1 VPAFRQRRLCSE
13 LRMSALDDAAGM
25 EDALAEAASKPGNGS
40 GPSNGAGPSAEASPL
55 HARRRRLNTT
65 EQRALS
71 EAAALYD
78 EMVALVDERTLEILE
93 RRRKTATIRRR
104 GWLIRRVLLLA
115 DVVGLV
121 AAFAFAEVL
130 FGLGRAG
137 TRGFDVV
144 AESTAF
150 FATLP
155 AWILTARLYGLYS
168 RDEERTDHSTVDEV
182 VAVFHLATVV
192 SWLFFVFAWVTGLAR
207 PEVTKLV
214 TFWGASIVLV
224 SGGRAIARWLC
235 RKQITYLQNAVIVG
249 AGEVGQLVAHKLLQH
264 PEYGLNL
271 VGFVD
276 SEPKERRDDLAHLT
290 LLGPQERL
298 PAIVRM
304 FDVERV
310 IVAFSKHSHVDTLD
324 LIRSMKDLDVQV
336 DIVPRLFDIVGPS
349 VSIHTVEGL
358 PLLGLPPAHLSRT
371 SRVFKRLIDL
381 AFAITSLVV
390 LAPVFAAIAIL
401 IKLDSRGPVFFRQTR
416 RGTDESTFKIYKFR
430 TMVANADARKS
441 EYTHLNKHAAKGGDP
456 RMFKIPDDP
465 RVTSLGRFLR
475 RHSLDEL
482 PQLINVVKGEM
493 SLVGPRPLILEEDR
507 HIREWARRRLNLKP
521 GITGP
526 WQVLGRSEIPF
537 EEMVKLDYL
546 YVTSWSVLNDFR
558 LMVQTLPALARSR
571 GAY

>member
-1 VPAFRQRRLCSE
+1 V
-13 LRMSALDDAAGM
+13 SALDDVAGLP
-25 EDALAEAASKPGNGS
+25 DALDEAAAEQNGS
-40 GPSNGAGPSAEASPL
+40 GPSGEAPIAPST
-55 HARRRRLNTT
+55 RLRNAT

-71 EAAALYD
+71 QAAALYD
-78 EMVALVDERTLEILE
+78 EMVALVDERTLDILE

-115 DVVGLV
+115 DLVGLV
-121 AAFAFAEVL
+121 LAFALAEL
-130 FGLGRAG
+130 FFGLGPAG
-137 TRGFDVV
+137 QKGFGLPTE
-144 AESTAF
+144 ALAF
-150 FATLP
+150 VATLP

-182 VAVFHLATVV
+182 VAVFHLATIVC
-192 SWLFFVFAWVTGLAR
+192 WLFFVFAWLTDLAK
-207 PEVTKLV
+207 PEIAKLV

-224 SGGRAIARWLC
+224 SAGRATARSLSRKRIA
-235 RKQITYLQNAVIVG
+235 YLQNAVIVG

-290 LLGPQERL
+290 LLGPEERL

-310 IVAFSKHSHVDTLD
+310 IVAFSKGSHLDTLD

-371 SRVFKRLIDL
+371 SRLFKRTIDL
-381 AFAITSLVV
+381 SLAIASLVV
-390 LAPVFAAIAIL
+390 FAPVFAAIAAL

-430 TMVANADARKS
+430 TMVADADVRKS
-441 EYTHLNKHAAKGGDP
+441 EYTHLNKHAVNGGDP

-465 RVTSLGRFLR
+465 RVTKLGRFLR

-493 SLVGPRPLILEEDR
+493 SLVGPRPLILEEDQ
-507 HIREWARRRLNLKP
+507 HIHEWARRRLNLKP

-546 YVTSWSVLNDFR
+546 YVTSWTVLNDFR
-558 LMVQTLPALARSR
+558 LMLQTLPALARSR

>member
-1 VPAFRQRRLCSE
+1 
-13 LRMSALDDAAGM
+13 MSALDDAAGM
-25 EDALAEAASKPGNGS
+25 EHTLPEAAAKEGNG
-40 GPSNGAGPSAEASPL
+40 AWPSAETAPL
-55 HARRRRLNTT
+55 RSRGRRLNTT

-78 EMVALVDERTLEILE
+78 EMVALVDGRTLEILE
-93 RRRKTATIRRR
+93 RRRKTATVRRR

-115 DVVGLV
+115 DLVGLV
-121 AAFAFAEVL
+121 AAFALAELL
-130 FGLGRAG
+130 FGLGSAG
-137 TRGFDVV
+137 ERGFDL
-144 AESTAF
+144 AIETAAF
-150 FATLP
+150 LATLP

-192 SWLFFVFAWVTGLAR
+192 SWLFFVSAWLTGIAK
-207 PEVTKLV
+207 PDIAKLV

-276 SEPKERRDDLAHLT
+276 SDPRERRDDLAHLT

-349 VSIHTVEGL
+349 VTIHTVEGL
-358 PLLGLPPAHLSRT
+358 PMLGLPPAHLSRT
-371 SRVFKRLIDL
+371 SRLFKRSLDL
-381 AFAITSLVV
+381 ALALASLVV
-390 LAPVFAAIAIL
+390 FAPVFAAIAIL
-401 IKLDSRGPVFFRQTR
+401 IKLDSRGPVFFRQIR
-416 RGTDESTFKIYKFR
+416 RGTDESTFQIYKFR
-430 TMVANADARKS
+430 TMVADADARKS
-441 EYTHLNKHAAKGGDP
+441 EYTHLNKHAANGGDS

-475 RHSLDEL
+475 RYSLDEL

-493 SLVGPRPLILEEDR
+493 SLVGPRPLILEEDQ
-507 HIREWARRRLNLKP
+507 HIQEWARRRLNLKP

-537 EEMVKLDYL
+537 DEMVKLDYL

-558 LMVQTLPALARSR
+558 LMFQTFPALARSR

>member
-1 VPAFRQRRLCSE
+1 
-13 LRMSALDDAAGM
+13 MSALDDTAGM
-25 EDALAEAASKPGNGS
+25 GRAITEAAAEQTNGVEPPAEAPALEP
-40 GPSNGAGPSAEASPL
+40 P
-55 HARRRRLNTT
+55 RRRVNTT

-71 EAAALYD
+71 EAAVRYD
-78 EMVALVDERTLEILE
+78 EVVTLVDERTLEILE

-121 AAFAFAEVL
+121 LAFLVAELL
-130 FGLGRAG
+130 FGVGPAG
-137 TRGFDVV
+137 EKGFDLGVESV
-144 AESTAF
+144 AF
-150 FATLP
+150 LATLP
-155 AWILTARLYGLYS
+155 AWVLAARLYGLYS

-192 SWLFFVFAWVTGLAR
+192 AWLFFVFAWLTGFAK
-207 PEVTKLV
+207 PGMAKLV
-214 TFWGASIVLV
+214 AFWAASIVFV

-235 RKQITYLQNAVIVG
+235 RKQIAYIQNAVIVG

-264 PEYGLNL
+264 PEYGVNL

-276 SEPKERRDDLAHLT
+276 SEPKERREDLEHLT

-304 FDVERV
+304 FDIERV
-310 IVAFSKHSHVDTLD
+310 IIAFSKNSYVDTLD

-349 VSIHTVEGL
+349 VSVHTVEGL
-358 PLLGLPPAHLSRT
+358 PLLGLPPAHLSRST
-371 SRVFKRLIDL
+371 RLFKRAVDL
-381 AFAITSLVV
+381 TFAIVSLVV
-390 LAPVFAAIAIL
+390 FAPVLAAIAIMV
-401 IKLDSRGPVFFRQTR
+401 KLDSRGPVFFRQIR
-416 RGTDESTFKIYKFR
+416 RGTDESTFRIYKFR
-430 TMVANADARKS
+430 TMVADADARKL
-441 EYTHLNKHAAKGGDP
+441 EYTHLNKHASNGGDP

-465 RVTSLGRFLR
+465 RMTSFGRFLR
-475 RHSLDEL
+475 QYSLDEL
-482 PQLINVVKGEM
+482 PQLINVVKGDM
-493 SLVGPRPLILEEDR
+493 SLVGPRPLILEEDQ

-546 YVTSWSVLNDFR
+546 YVTSWSVLNDFK
-558 LMVQTLPALARSR
+558 LMFQTLPALARTR